1 MSKNNKVDTAQ
12 KGQTANKIQPE
23 KVQNNLKKIQE
34 IKNAKKDKTPT
45 GKVILISEKESKRKA
60 REEQYRNFRINALK
74 RRADRMGLSKEEVE
88 EAVKKLIEQMDA
100 PKEYNILIMVAKPD
114 IAMLKEALAKED
126 IKYAFCGDD
135 FVSVNG
141 NQDTLA
147 KIREIAPTSAKI
159 YPHAKKMESVLPK
172 KKEYSGYIAKNN
184 DKSST
189 AKGRRLAR
197 KAAKLTGKLADARA
211 HDDHK
216 LHAELQKQRR
226 MNNKRKVKKALKK
239 LHIKLSGTK
248 KKRSSI
254 VVQMPTKKA
263 SKGSKTLKKAA

>member
-1 MSKNNKVDTAQ
+1 MKNNKTVDTAQ

-23 KVQNNLKKIQE
+23 KVQNSLKKIQE

-45 GKVILISEKESKRKA
+45 GKVITISEKESKRKA

-88 EAVKKLIEQMDA
+88 EVVKKLIEQMDA

-114 IAMLKEALAKED
+114 VAMFKEALAKEG

-135 FVSVNG
+135 FVSING
-141 NQDTLA
+141 NQDILA
-147 KIREIAPTSAKI
+147 KIREIVPTSAKV

-172 KKEYSGYIAKNN
+172 KECVKTKKPSNNSKEKALEAKI
-184 DKSST
+184 
-189 AKGRRLAR
+189 AR
-197 KAAKLTGKLADARA
+197 KQKNIRIHRNKKTGEIEHRNMSKRPDRHSNSTKKYTKKIVLKTLAKAK
-211 HDDHK
+211 
-216 LHAELQKQRR
+216 
-226 MNNKRKVKKALKK
+226 KRKP
-239 LHIKLSGTK
+239 
-248 KKRSSI
+248 SI
-254 VVQMPTKKA
+254 VVHMNTKNA

>member
-12 KGQTANKIQPE
+12 KGQTT
-23 KVQNNLKKIQE
+23 NN
-34 IKNAKKDKTPT
+34 NSVPT
-45 GKVILISEKESKRKA
+45 GKVKTLKSAEERRKI
-60 REEQYRNFRINALK
+60 REEQFRNFRINALK
-74 RRADRMGLSKEEVE
+74 RRANRMGLSNEEIE
-88 EAVKKLIEQMDA
+88 EAIKKLKEQMDA
-100 PKEYNILIMVAKPD
+100 PKEYSILIMLSKND
-114 IAMLKEALAKED
+114 IAMFKEALAKEG
-126 IKYAFCGDD
+126 IKYAFCGED
-135 FVSVNG
+135 FVYVNG
-141 NQDTLA
+141 NQNTLA
-147 KIREIAPTSAKI
+147 KVREIAPNKAKI
-159 YPHAKKMESVLPK
+159 YPYAKKMESVLPK
-172 KKEYSGYIAKNN
+172 KKEYSGYIAKNT

-197 KAAKLTGKLADARA
+197 KAAKLTDKLANTHA
-211 HDDHK
+211 HDDQK

-239 LHIKLSGTK
+239 LHIKLSGVK

>member
-12 KGQTANKIQPE
+12 KGQTT
-23 KVQNNLKKIQE
+23 NN
-34 IKNAKKDKTPT
+34 NSVPT
-45 GKVILISEKESKRKA
+45 GKVKTLKSAEERRKI
-60 REEQYRNFRINALK
+60 REEQFRNFRINALK
-74 RRADRMGLSKEEVE
+74 RRANRMGLSNEEIE
-88 EAVKKLIEQMDA
+88 EAIKKLKEQMDA
-100 PKEYNILIMVAKPD
+100 PKEYSILIMLSKND
-114 IAMLKEALAKED
+114 TAMFKEALAKEG
-126 IKYAFCGDD
+126 IKYAFCGED
-135 FVSVNG
+135 FVYVNG
-141 NQDTLA
+141 NQNTLA
-147 KIREIAPTSAKI
+147 KVREIAPNKAKI
-159 YPHAKKMESVLPK
+159 HPYAKKMESVLPK
-172 KKEYSGYIAKNN
+172 KKEYSGYVAKNT

-197 KAAKLTGKLADARA
+197 KAAKLTNKLTNAHA

-239 LHIKLSGTK
+239 LHIKLSGVK

>member
-1 MSKNNKVDTAQ
+1 MKKNNTVDTAQ

-23 KVQNNLKKIQE
+23 KVQNSLKKIQE
-34 IKNAKKDKTPT
+34 IRNAKKDKTPT
-45 GKVILISEKESKRKA
+45 GKVITISEKESKRKA
-60 REEQYRNFRINALK
+60 REEQYRTFRINALK
-74 RRADRMGLSKEEVE
+74 RRADRMGLSKEEAE

-100 PKEYNILIMVAKPD
+100 PKEYNILIMVAKLD
-114 IAMLKEALAKED
+114 AAMLKEALAKEG
-126 IKYAFCGDD
+126 IKYAFCGDT

-141 NQDTLA
+141 NQDVLA
-147 KIREIAPTSAKI
+147 KVREIAPPSAKI
-159 YPHAKKMESVLPK
+159 YPHAKKMESVLPN
-172 KKEYSGYIAKNN
+172 KKEHSGYVAKNT

-197 KAAKLTGKLADARA
+197 KATKLTNKLANTRA
-211 HDDHK
+211 HGDHK

-239 LHIKLSGTK
+239 LHIKLSGVK

-254 VVQMPTKKA
+254 VVQMPAKKA